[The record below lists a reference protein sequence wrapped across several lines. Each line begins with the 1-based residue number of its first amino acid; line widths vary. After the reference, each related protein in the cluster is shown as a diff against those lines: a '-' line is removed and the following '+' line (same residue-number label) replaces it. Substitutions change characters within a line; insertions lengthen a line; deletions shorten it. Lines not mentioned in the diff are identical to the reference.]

1 VDITEIKATEEALRE
16 SRRLLQT
23 APKLPASGGLV
34 GLRDGTRKLSQCV
47 AASPWGARESRRRKQ
62 FRGTHSRLR
71 SVRDTLVHILGG
83 EWIWL
88 AYWKEPSHSP
98 AFLSD
103 LRARRDALFN
113 PDAFPNV
120 AAVRLK
126 WAEVEKEQ
134 AEFVNR
140 VTNEALEQMLPFR
153 ATQIKLA
160 HLMQH
165 LANHSTYHRGQVA
178 LMIGSLAQSLWPRI
192 SMCFSWKAPTRLRP
206 HARAVMERPTFSSA
220 GYYREG
226 PRAEWWDPIGRTFP
240 EWVRLSRMTGAGI
253 QFWYEKPSKS
263 AWA

>member
-1 VDITEIKATEEALRE
+1 MTKDDIQILYEYDRWANTRVLR
-16 SRRLLQT
+16 
-23 APKLPASGGLV
+23 AAS
-34 GLRDGTRKLSQCV
+34 KLS
-47 AASPWGARESRRRKQ
+47 PEQ
-62 FRGTHSRLR
+62 FTRALGGRLR

-103 LRARRDALFN
+103 LRGSRDALFN

-126 WAEVEKEQ
+126 WSEVEKEQ

-140 VTNEALEQMLPFR
+140 VTNKSLEQMLPFR

-178 LMIGSLAQSLWPRI
+178 LMMGQLGTEPRATD
-192 SMCFSWKAPTRLRP
+192 FHVFL
-206 HARAVMERPTFSSA
+206 V
-220 GYYREG
+220 EG
-226 PRAEWWDPIGRTFP
+226 PGEAAATR
-240 EWVRLSRMTGAGI
+240 
-253 QFWYEKPSKS
+253 
-263 AWA
+263 